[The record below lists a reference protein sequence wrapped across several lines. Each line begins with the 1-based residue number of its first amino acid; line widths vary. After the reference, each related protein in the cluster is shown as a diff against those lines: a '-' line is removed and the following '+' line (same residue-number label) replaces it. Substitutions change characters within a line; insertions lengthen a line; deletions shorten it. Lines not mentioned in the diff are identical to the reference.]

1 MKQVLVDMVLSA
13 AAWAFST
20 EFGAA

>member
-13 AAWAFST
+13 AAWVFST